1 MIDIVEFCPTL
12 LLNSAVA
19 AVLTITTISFIF
31 NKEDLI
37 SLVIP
42 ALLALILFS
51 VSWLCNLVYIIFIEE
66 ILLLHISSILILS
79 GVFSIFY
86 IIINFAIT
94 FPLIRIYRRTTP
106 PKTPDDIPD
115 DI

>member
-12 LLNSAVA
+12 ILNSAVA

-31 NKEDLI
+31 NKKDLV

-42 ALLALILFS
+42 ALLALIFFS
-51 VSWLCNLVYIIFIEE
+51 VSWLFNLIYILFIEE

-79 GVFSIFY
+79 GVVSIFY
-86 IIINFAIT
+86 IIINFALT
-94 FPLIRIYRRTTP
+94 FRLIIRYRRTTP
-106 PKTPDDIPD
+106 PKSPDDPP
-115 DI
+115 